1 MADILIAVFELSR
14 DCCCLEVSNEGIYIL
29 FTKRLECTNMR
40 IPSAEKR
47 EKISQAVRRPIERF
61 RYPARGQLRG
71 HIALHR
77 RAKHFWHTEEIDV
90 VTVPV
95 RFIRKA
101 GNISCVP
108 SIFGKLGIKQ
118 RRHAKSRGAID
129 QAKGVRFH
137 VYLCSCGVRVRL
149 TATSA
154 LSQAE
159 RRAPWEGCME
169 VWYVC

>member
-1 MADILIAVFELSR
+1 MFCHLLIRDLSFR
-14 DCCCLEVSNEGIYIL
+14 FMLVAAIPRCASRGMIPNVIDKYI
-29 FTKRLECTNMR
+29 
-40 IPSAEKR
+40 
-47 EKISQAVRRPIERF
+47 
-61 RYPARGQLRG
+61 
-71 HIALHR
+71 
-77 RAKHFWHTEEIDV
+77 WHTEEIDV

-159 RRAPWEGCME
+159 RRAPWEGCM
-169 VWYVC
+169 

>member
-61 RYPARGQLRG
+61 RYSARGQLRG
-71 HIALHR
+71 HIALHC
-77 RAKHFWHTEEIDV
+77 RAKHFGHTEEIDV
-90 VTVPV
+90 VAVPV

-108 SIFGKLGIKQ
+108 SIFGKLCIKQ
-118 RRHAKSRGAID
+118 RGHGKSRGSIN
-129 QAKGVRFH
+129 QAKRARFH
-137 VYLCSCGVRVRL
+137 AYLCSCAVRVRP
-149 TATSA
+149 TAPSA
-154 LSQAE
+154 FSQAD
-159 RRAPWEGCME
+159 RRASGEG
-169 VWYVC
+169 WT